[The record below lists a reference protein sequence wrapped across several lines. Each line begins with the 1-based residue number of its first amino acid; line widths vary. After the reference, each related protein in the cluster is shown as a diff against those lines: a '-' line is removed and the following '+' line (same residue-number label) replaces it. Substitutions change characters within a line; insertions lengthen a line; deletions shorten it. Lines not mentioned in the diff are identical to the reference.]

1 MGCGNIAEK
10 QGGIFKMNNDIQL
23 ILKKYNKLL
32 SNIDYKINSITNQI
46 ALNHQLINNLENST
60 PSRSKSKKWIIYA
73 CLTFLFIISGIFII
87 FNPIMI
93 SSLTIFQNF
102 LLSSIVNGVFLF
114 ASGNM
119 FYKTFKNYSHKMD
132 FTIIETLKVNN
143 SKLLNEKEKL
153 VLNRQEIIEMK
164 KNIDELKEYYLKEYK
179 NTYHVEYNDLTN
191 QYIKKRKF

>member
-60 PSRSKSKKWIIYA
+60 HSRSKSKKWIIYA

-102 LLSSIVNGVFLF
+102 LLSSIVTVYN
-114 ASGNM
+114 A
-119 FYKTFKNYSHKMD
+119 
-132 FTIIETLKVNN
+132 
-143 SKLLNEKEKL
+143 LLSL
-153 VLNRQEIIEMK
+153 
-164 KNIDELKEYYLKEYK
+164 
-179 NTYHVEYNDLTN
+179 
-191 QYIKKRKF
+191 